1 MIHLDT
7 SFLIHALRRGSR
19 EDARVREW
27 LKANESLAM
36 STVAWTEFLCG
47 PVDDVAR
54 ATALV
59 VVERQCPFT
68 AEMANMAAM
77 LFNGA
82 GRRRGSMVD
91 CMIAA
96 AALAEGA
103 AVATSNPGD
112 FNRFASFGLSLA

>member
-19 EDARVREW
+19 EDAHIRGW
-27 LKANESLAM
+27 LMANESLAM
-36 STVAWTEFLCG
+36 STVAWAEFLCG
-47 PVDDVAR
+47 PVDDTAR
-54 ATALV
+54 AAASV
-59 VVERQCPFT
+59 VVERRSPFT
-68 AEMANMAAM
+68 GEMAGMAAM
-77 LFNGA
+77 LFDGA
-82 GRRRGSMVD
+82 GRRRGSMID

-112 FNRFASFGLSLA
+112 FNRFAPFGLNLA

>member
-19 EDARVREW
+19 EDAQIREW
-27 LKANESLAM
+27 LMANESLVM
-36 STVAWTEFLCG
+36 STIAWAEFLRG
-47 PVDDVAR
+47 PVDDAVR
-54 ATALV
+54 AAASV
-59 VVERQCPFT
+59 VVERLSPFT
-68 AEMANMAAM
+68 GEMAGMAAM

-82 GRRRGSMVD
+82 GRRRGSMID

-112 FNRFASFGLSLA
+112 FNRFAPFGLNLA